1 MTATGNLLDLT
12 RAAQA
17 LALTAENVKLVKKA
31 SKKKGVTVK
40 DLAGTSVKNIIGIS
54 LIRTQAKLSS
64 GL

>member
-17 LALTAENVKLVKKA
+17 IALTAENVKLVKKA
-31 SKKKGVTVK
+31 SKKKGITVK
-40 DLAGTSVKNIIGIS
+40 NLTGTGVKNIIGIE
-54 LIRTQAKLSS
+54 LIRAQGKLSS